1 MLDTCAFFRN
11 NGALLDLTY
20 LSRKENKMDAVKFS
34 YYKTARVVS
43 GGKYAFVSVSDYD
56 AATDTF
62 LVNGARVARSDLT
75 DFVL

>member
-1 MLDTCAFFRN
+1 
-11 NGALLDLTY
+11 
-20 LSRKENKMDAVKFS
+20 MDAVKFS